1 MTDVLRRAPRLI
13 SADMR
18 ECFATGILLEP
29 ETHSALLIRNSSA
42 VRGLSEN
49 S

>member
-1 MTDVLRRAPRLI
+1 MIDVLRRAPRLI
-13 SADMR
+13 SADIR

-42 VRGLSEN
+42 VRELPEDS
-49 S
+49 